1 MTITER
7 SYRSRRL
14 ILAALIGA
22 AVTGACSDRADRSE
36 TPAGPD
42 PGAPS
47 AGAPV
52 PGTPTEA
59 VAEVSVDGSVTV
71 EPGESR
77 QLNALVRSASG
88 ALLTGRAI
96 AWSSS
101 DTSIAT
107 VSGTGV
113 LTGRALGIV
122 VVSAT
127 SGGKRGEGTVRVVSP
142 RPRPTLR
149 AIYPDTVVAGAPN
162 TMITLIGSGF
172 AEGAWVRIAGGVMIS
187 TVESDSVI
195 RVELHTGHFITPGE
209 LAIRVLNLPPGGG
222 ESDTLRLTVVPDPA
236 ARPRPELSGT
246 TPSVLVVGSGAQT
259 LTLHGANF
267 VPESIVRFNGRDR
280 VTTFVDAGT
289 LSVPIEPED
298 VAGLR
303 EWYVEVWTPRPGG
316 GSSGIRTLRVVAP

>member
-1 MTITER
+1 MTITAR

-14 ILAALIGA
+14 IVAALIGA
-22 AVTGACSDRADRSE
+22 VATAACADRSDS
-36 TPAGPD
+36 PAGPNPGTPPAGTPA
-42 PGAPS
+42 PGAPND
-47 AGAPV
+47 
-52 PGTPTEA
+52 A
-59 VAEVSVDGSVTV
+59 VAEVSVDGNVTV

-77 QLNALVRSASG
+77 QIDAVVRSASG

-101 DTSIAT
+101 DTTVAT
-107 VSGTGV
+107 VGPTGV
-113 LTGRALGIV
+113 LTGRAVGSV

-127 SGGKRGEGTVRVVSP
+127 SGGKRGEGTVRVITP

-162 TMITLIGSGF
+162 TTITLIGGGF

-195 RVELHTGHFITPGE
+195 RVELHTGHFITPGD

-236 ARPRPELSGT
+236 ARPRPELSAT
-246 TPSVLVVGSGAQT
+246 TPSALVVGSGAQT
-259 LTLHGANF
+259 MTLHGANF
-267 VPESIVRFNGRDR
+267 VPESVVRFNGRDR
-280 VTTFVDAGT
+280 VTTFIDAGT
-289 LSVPIEPED
+289 LSVPIEAAD
-298 VAGLR
+298 VAGIR